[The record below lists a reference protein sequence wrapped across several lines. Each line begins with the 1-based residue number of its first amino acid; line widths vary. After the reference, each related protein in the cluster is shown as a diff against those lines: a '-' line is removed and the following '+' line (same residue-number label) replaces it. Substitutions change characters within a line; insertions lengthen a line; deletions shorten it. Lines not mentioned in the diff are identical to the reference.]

1 MNTAL
6 RQLEPLAHRGPRALL
21 AWKAA
26 LGQIG
31 AIVWKDLLAELR
43 TREMVNSALV
53 FALLLLVVFNFAF
66 DLRVENVA
74 EVAPGVLWGTFL
86 FGGVLT
92 LGRAFA
98 RERDRGTLEGLLLA
112 PMDRSGIYLAKLLT
126 NMLFM
131 LLVEVAALPVFV
143 ALFNVP
149 LDWGLVLLTLLLGTL
164 GFAGVGTLLA
174 AMAANTR
181 AREVM
186 LPLLLLPIALP
197 VVMGTVKATGGAIGA
212 ARADA
217 TPWLQLL
224 VAFDV
229 IFLALSFI
237 LFEYV
242 LEE

>member
-1 MNTAL
+1 MT
-6 RQLEPLAHRGPRALL
+6 
-21 AWKAA
+21 AA
-26 LGQIG
+26 LDQIG
-31 AIVWKDLLAELR
+31 AIVWKDLLAEAR
-43 TREMVNSALV
+43 TREVFNSALV

-74 EVAPGVLWGTFL
+74 EVAPGVLWGTFI
-86 FGGVLT
+86 FGGVLM

-112 PMDRSGIYLAKLLT
+112 PVDRGAVYVAKLLT
-126 NMLFM
+126 NVLFM
-131 LLVEVAALPVFV
+131 LLVELVALPVFV
-143 ALFNVP
+143 GLFNVP

-186 LPLLLLPIALP
+186 LPLLLFPISLP
-197 VVMGTVKATGGAIGA
+197 VVMATVKVTGAAIGQV
-212 ARADA
+212 RGDA
-217 TPWLQLL
+217 MPWLQLL
-224 VAFDV
+224 VGFDA
-229 IFLALSFI
+229 IFLTLSFI